1 MSNINSLVLQI
12 QSTIDIYE
20 LQAENQDKKK
30 EICYEGNTLSYANW
44 ILGLHKDES
53 PNTTNTVYL
62 YTNVCKKND
71 GMYEE
76 YLLVR
81 PDKKIKDDKTLRTHM
96 KEKYKKD
103 EGDLKDNKDL
113 LTDGRTELNRLT
125 EKLKENETLRKDKV
139 KTLKQIRKKVTTEQE
154 ELTDKKTTLEDEGL
168 EDKLNEISPKL
179 LEQQKKLREKQGEI
193 REKEEQRDD
202 IMNSLQ
208 NIQGGADSDD
218 DNAGPTDISITATTL
233 LDTNDDTE
241 GMEQQTNDDTEGME
255 QQTNDDTE
263 GMEQQTNDNTEGMEQ
278 QTNDD
283 DQRIEQLNEKLEQ
296 LNEELEQLNKE
307 LEPLQQ
313 EVTVLEED
321 FSKINNRIQELGIA
335 TLEQTITDELESIQ
349 TLTQELTELNK
360 QGGLIDNDIE
370 VLDVVS
376 TLEQKIEAHKHN
388 FESKPNKL
396 YEIKIKDFG
405 DDNVQAVNVLNADY
419 IDIGMLYE
427 DVAYMVGKKP
437 TELPTEDP
445 VIISES
451 DNTES
456 TSFAQQPVVTGESIS
471 DSDSDTG
478 SDNVSIGES
487 DNTESTSFAQQPVVT
502 GESISDSDS
511 DTGSDNVSIGDL
523 DILTPDK
530 QQLLLDEFDSNNLTL
545 QEQDKPVVISLD
557 SDSDSDSDFNI
568 EASFF
573 NEKPLLEEVPSDNL
587 TLQEPPAVISL
598 NSNSDSD
605 SDSESD
611 VNIKTSDIVTH
622 DEQGSFND
630 SLLELP
636 DTDTILQQEQ
646 LELPKDII
654 NETSNILT
662 QDQLELSNE
671 DEDEYDEEAFFH
683 DATPKLIED
692 LQFIEDQLKSY
703 DDYKYIKD
711 RTFEVVESI
720 IKENLLEHFKELY
733 INASIGDLPATLI
746 ITKLSNALK
755 KKDINKFLSMI
766 SDMKT
771 SINEYY
777 NTNDNNEQEILE
789 QLVKKFRKYRGGS
802 VKKQKTKKQ
811 KPLRKN
817 NSFRK
822 KRKAKV

>member
-1 MSNINSLVLQI
+1 MSNINGLVLQI
-12 QSTIDIYE
+12 QSKIDTYE

-53 PNTTNTVYL
+53 PNTTKTVYL

-81 PDKKIKDDKTLRTHM
+81 PDKEITEDGKTLRMHM

-103 EGDLKDNKDL
+103 EGELKDNKDL

-125 EKLKENETLRKDKV
+125 EKLKENETLRNDKV
-139 KTLKQIRKKVTTEQE
+139 NTLKQIRDKVTTEQE

-179 LEQQKKLREKQGEI
+179 LEQQEKLREKEGEI

-233 LDTNDDTE
+233 PDTNDDTE
-241 GMEQQTNDDTEGME
+241 GMEQQA
-255 QQTNDDTE
+255 
-263 GMEQQTNDNTEGMEQ
+263 NDNTEGMEQ
-278 QTNDD
+278 QAEGMEQETNDD
-283 DQRIEQLNEKLEQ
+283 DQRIELLNEELEQLNKELEQ

-313 EVTVLEED
+313 EVTVLEQD
-321 FSKINNRIQELGIA
+321 FSEINNRIQEQKLGIA
-335 TLEQTITDELESIQ
+335 TLEQTITEELELIQ

-360 QGGLIDNDIE
+360 QGVLIDNDIKL
-370 VLDVVS
+370 LDVVS
-376 TLEQKIEAHKHN
+376 RLEQEIKAHNEN
-388 FESKPNKL
+388 FNDKPNKL

-419 IDIGMLYE
+419 IDIGLLNE

-478 SDNVSIGES
+478 SDNVSIGDLDILNANTDERLTDNFMTENIS
-487 DNTESTSFAQQPVVT
+487 PTEQVNTITPSNTSADNNTFEIDNT
-502 GESISDSDS
+502 
-511 DTGSDNVSIGDL
+511 N
-523 DILTPDK
+523 ILTPDK
-530 QQLLLDEFDSNNLTL
+530 QQL
-545 QEQDKPVVISLD
+545 
-557 SDSDSDSDFNI
+557 
-568 EASFF
+568 
-573 NEKPLLEEVPSDNL
+573 LLEEVPSDNL

-598 NSNSDSD
+598 NSDSDSD

-611 VNIKTSDIVTH
+611 VNIKTSDIVTQ
-622 DEQGSFND
+622 DEQGLFND

-671 DEDEYDEEAFFH
+671 DEDGYD
-683 DATPKLIED
+683 DATPQLIED
-692 LQFIEDQLKSY
+692 LQFIEDQIKSY
-703 DDYKYIKD
+703 DDYKNIKD
-711 RTFEVVESI
+711 RTVEVVESI
-720 IKENLLEHFKELY
+720 IKESILEPFKELY

-755 KKDINKFLSMI
+755 KKDINKLLSMI

-777 NTNDNNEQEILE
+777 NTTDNNEQEILE

>member
-1 MSNINSLVLQI
+1 MSNINDLVLEI
-12 QSTIDIYE
+12 QSKIDIYK

-53 PNTTNTVYL
+53 PNTIKTVYL

-81 PDKKIKDDKTLRTHM
+81 PDKEITEDGKTLRTHM

-103 EGDLKDNKDL
+103 EGELKDNKDL

-125 EKLKENETLRKDKV
+125 EKLKENETLRNDKV
-139 KTLKQIRKKVTTEQE
+139 DTLKQIRDKVTTEQQ
-154 ELTDKKTTLEDEGL
+154 ELTDKKTIRKDEGL
-168 EDKLNEISPKL
+168 EDKLNEIKT
-179 LEQQKKLREKQGEI
+179 ELRDKEGEL
-193 REKEEQRDD
+193 RDKEEQRDD
-202 IMNSLQ
+202 IMNSL
-208 NIQGGADSDD
+208 NTI
-218 DNAGPTDISITATTL
+218 ITATPLPETNDDREDTVQ
-233 LDTNDDTE
+233 DTNDDRDDTVQTTK
-241 GMEQQTNDDTEGME
+241 GMEQD
-255 QQTNDDTE
+255 
-263 GMEQQTNDNTEGMEQ
+263 
-278 QTNDD
+278 TNDD
-283 DQRIEQLNEKLEQ
+283 DQRIENIQGGVDDDDNAGPTNEELEK
-296 LNEELEQLNKE
+296 LNEELEKLNEE

-313 EVTVLEED
+313 EKTDLEEQ
-321 FSKINNRIQELGIA
+321 FTQINNRIQEQELGIA
-335 TLEQTITDELESIQ
+335 TLEQTITEELKSIQ

-360 QGGLIDNDIE
+360 QGVSINTDIE
-370 VLDVVS
+370 RLDIVS
-376 TLEQKIEAHKHN
+376 KLEQKIEAHNEN
-388 FESKPNKL
+388 FDNKPNKL

-405 DDNVQAVNVLNADY
+405 NEHVKAISILNADY
-419 IDIGMLYE
+419 IDIGLLNE

-445 VIISES
+445 VIISER

-456 TSFAQQPVVTGESIS
+456 TPFAQQPTLTGESIS

-478 SDNVSIGES
+478 SDNI
-487 DNTESTSFAQQPVVT
+487 
-502 GESISDSDS
+502 
-511 DTGSDNVSIGDL
+511 SIGDL

-530 QQLLLDEFDSNNLTL
+530 QPLLLDKVDVDSDNLTL
-545 QEQDKPVVISLD
+545 QENPAVISLN
-557 SDSDSDSDFNI
+557 SDTAGESDFNI
-568 EASFF
+568 ETSFF

-598 NSNSDSD
+598 NSDSDSDSD

-611 VNIKTSDIVTH
+611 VNIKTSF
-622 DEQGSFND
+622 FNEKP
-630 SLLELP
+630 LLEEVDVDSDNL
-636 DTDTILQQEQ
+636 TLQEQ

-662 QDQLELSNE
+662 QNQLEVPNE
-671 DEDEYDEEAFFH
+671 DEDGYNEEDFFH
-683 DATPKLIED
+683 DTTPKLIED

-703 DDYKYIKD
+703 DDYKNIKD
-711 RTFEVVESI
+711 RTYEVVESI
-720 IKENLLEHFKELY
+720 IKESMLEPLKELY

-777 NTNDNNEQEILE
+777 NTTDNNEEILE

>member
-255 QQTNDDTE
+255 QQTND
-263 GMEQQTNDNTEGMEQ
+263 NTEGMEQ
-278 QTNDD
+278 ETNDD

-313 EVTVLEED
+313 EVTVLEKD
-321 FSKINNRIQELGIA
+321 FSEINNKIQELGIA

-471 DSDSDTG
+471 H
-478 SDNVSIGES
+478 
-487 DNTESTSFAQQPVVT
+487 
-502 GESISDSDS
+502 SDS

>member
-296 LNEELEQLNKE
+296 LNEELEQLNEELEQLNKE

-445 VIISES
+445 VIIS
-451 DNTES
+451 
-456 TSFAQQPVVTGESIS
+456 
-471 DSDSDTG
+471 
-478 SDNVSIGES
+478 ES

>member
-478 SDNVSIGES
+478 SDNVSIG
-487 DNTESTSFAQQPVVT
+487 
-502 GESISDSDS
+502 
-511 DTGSDNVSIGDL
+511 DL

>member
-1 MSNINSLVLQI
+1 MSNINDLVFEI
-12 QSTIDIYE
+12 QSKIDIYK

-53 PNTTNTVYL
+53 PNTTKTVYL
-62 YTNVCKKND
+62 YTNMCKKND

-81 PDKKIKDDKTLRTHM
+81 PDKEITEDGKTLRTHM

-103 EGDLKDNKDL
+103 EGELKDNKDL

-125 EKLKENETLRKDKV
+125 EKLKENETLRNDKV
-139 KTLKQIRKKVTTEQE
+139 DTLKQIRDKVTTEQQ
-154 ELTDKKTTLEDEGL
+154 ELTDKKTIRKDEGL
-168 EDKLNEISPKL
+168 EDKLNEIKT
-179 LEQQKKLREKQGEI
+179 ELRDKEGEL
-193 REKEEQRDD
+193 RDKEGELRDKEEQRDD
-202 IMNSLQ
+202 IMNSL
-208 NIQGGADSDD
+208 NTI
-218 DNAGPTDISITATTL
+218 ITATPLPETNDDREDTVQ
-233 LDTNDDTE
+233 DTNDDRDDMVQTTK
-241 GMEQQTNDDTEGME
+241 GMEQD
-255 QQTNDDTE
+255 
-263 GMEQQTNDNTEGMEQ
+263 
-278 QTNDD
+278 TNDD
-283 DQRIEQLNEKLEQ
+283 DQRIENIQGGVDDDDNAGPTNEELEK
-296 LNEELEQLNKE
+296 LNEELEKLNEE

-313 EVTVLEED
+313 EKTDLEEQ
-321 FSKINNRIQELGIA
+321 FTQINNRIQEQELGIA
-335 TLEQTITDELESIQ
+335 TLEQTITEELKSIQ

-360 QGGLIDNDIE
+360 QGVSINTDIE
-370 VLDVVS
+370 RLDIVS
-376 TLEQKIEAHKHN
+376 KLEQKIEAHNEN
-388 FESKPNKL
+388 FDNKPNKL

-405 DDNVQAVNVLNADY
+405 NEHVKAISILNADY
-419 IDIGMLYE
+419 IDIGLLNQ

-445 VIISES
+445 VIISER

-456 TSFAQQPVVTGESIS
+456 TSFAQQPVVT
-471 DSDSDTG
+471 D
-478 SDNVSIGES
+478 
-487 DNTESTSFAQQPVVT
+487 
-502 GESISDSDS
+502 ESISDSDS
-511 DTGSDNVSIGDL
+511 DTGSDNVSIGDI
-523 DILTPDK
+523 DIDIDNTGILTPDK
-530 QQLLLDEFDSNNLTL
+530 QPLLLDEVDVDSDNLTL
-545 QEQDKPVVISLD
+545 QENPAVISLN
-557 SDSDSDSDFNI
+557 SDTAGESDFNI

-755 KKDINKFLSMI
+755 KKDIKTFLEMI

-777 NTNDNNEQEILE
+777 DTTDNNEQEILN

>member
-1 MSNINSLVLQI
+1 MSNINGLVLQI
-12 QSTIDIYE
+12 QSKIDTYE

-53 PNTTNTVYL
+53 PNTTKTVYL

-81 PDKKIKDDKTLRTHM
+81 PDKEITEDGKTLRMHM

-103 EGDLKDNKDL
+103 EGELKDNKDL

-125 EKLKENETLRKDKV
+125 EKLKENETLRNDKV
-139 KTLKQIRKKVTTEQE
+139 NTLKQIRDKVTTEQE

-179 LEQQKKLREKQGEI
+179 LEQQEKLREKEGEI

-233 LDTNDDTE
+233 PDTNDDTE
-241 GMEQQTNDDTEGME
+241 GMEQQA
-255 QQTNDDTE
+255 
-263 GMEQQTNDNTEGMEQ
+263 NDNTEGMEQ
-278 QTNDD
+278 QAEGMEQETNDD
-283 DQRIEQLNEKLEQ
+283 DQRIELLNEELEQLNKELEQ

-313 EVTVLEED
+313 EVTVLEQD
-321 FSKINNRIQELGIA
+321 FSEINNRIQEQKLGIA
-335 TLEQTITDELESIQ
+335 TLEQTITEELELIQ

-360 QGGLIDNDIE
+360 QGVLIDNDIKL
-370 VLDVVS
+370 LDVVS
-376 TLEQKIEAHKHN
+376 RLEQEIKAHNEN
-388 FESKPNKL
+388 FNDKPNKL

-419 IDIGMLYE
+419 IDIGLLNE

-478 SDNVSIGES
+478 SDNVSIGDLDILNANTDERLTDNFMTENIS
-487 DNTESTSFAQQPVVT
+487 PTEQVNTITPSNTSADNNTFEIDNT
-502 GESISDSDS
+502 
-511 DTGSDNVSIGDL
+511 N
-523 DILTPDK
+523 ILTPDK
-530 QQLLLDEFDSNNLTL
+530 QQLLLEEVPSDNLTL
-545 QEQDKPVVISLD
+545 QQQDKPVVISLD

-598 NSNSDSD
+598 NSDSDSD

-611 VNIKTSDIVTH
+611 VNIKTSDIVTQ
-622 DEQGSFND
+622 DEQGLFND

-671 DEDEYDEEAFFH
+671 DEDGYD
-683 DATPKLIED
+683 DATPQLIED
-692 LQFIEDQLKSY
+692 LQFIEDQIKSY
-703 DDYKYIKD
+703 DDYKNIKD
-711 RTFEVVESI
+711 RTVEVVESI
-720 IKENLLEHFKELY
+720 IKESILEPFKELY

-777 NTNDNNEQEILE
+777 NTTDNNEQEILE

>member
-1 MSNINSLVLQI
+1 MSNINDLVLEI
-12 QSTIDIYE
+12 QSKIDIYK

-53 PNTTNTVYL
+53 PNTIKTVYL

-81 PDKKIKDDKTLRTHM
+81 PDKEITEDGKTLRTHM

-103 EGDLKDNKDL
+103 EGELKDNKDL

-125 EKLKENETLRKDKV
+125 EKLKVNETLRNDKV
-139 KTLKQIRKKVTTEQE
+139 DTLKQIRDKVTTEQQ
-154 ELTDKKTTLEDEGL
+154 ELTDKKTIRKDEGL
-168 EDKLNEISPKL
+168 EDKLNEIKT
-179 LEQQKKLREKQGEI
+179 ELRDKEGEL
-193 REKEEQRDD
+193 RDKEEQRDD
-202 IMNSLQ
+202 IMNSL
-208 NIQGGADSDD
+208 NTI
-218 DNAGPTDISITATTL
+218 ITATPLPETNDDREDTVQ
-233 LDTNDDTE
+233 DTNDDRDDTVQTTK
-241 GMEQQTNDDTEGME
+241 GMEQD
-255 QQTNDDTE
+255 
-263 GMEQQTNDNTEGMEQ
+263 
-278 QTNDD
+278 TNDD
-283 DQRIEQLNEKLEQ
+283 DQRIENIQGGVDDDDNAGPT
-296 LNEELEQLNKE
+296 NEELEKLNEE

-313 EVTVLEED
+313 EKTDLEEQ
-321 FSKINNRIQELGIA
+321 FTQINNRIQEQELGIA
-335 TLEQTITDELESIQ
+335 TLEQTITEELKSIQ

-360 QGGLIDNDIE
+360 QGVSINTDIE
-370 VLDVVS
+370 RLDIVS
-376 TLEQKIEAHKHN
+376 KLEQKIEAHNEN
-388 FESKPNKL
+388 FDNKPNKL

-405 DDNVQAVNVLNADY
+405 NEHVKAISILNADY
-419 IDIGMLYE
+419 IDIGLLNE

-445 VIISES
+445 VIISER

-456 TSFAQQPVVTGESIS
+456 TPFAQQPTLTGESIS

-478 SDNVSIGES
+478 SDNI
-487 DNTESTSFAQQPVVT
+487 
-502 GESISDSDS
+502 
-511 DTGSDNVSIGDL
+511 SIGDL

-530 QQLLLDEFDSNNLTL
+530 QPLLLDKVDVDSDNLTL
-545 QEQDKPVVISLD
+545 QENPAVISLN
-557 SDSDSDSDFNI
+557 SDTAGESDFNI
-568 EASFF
+568 ETSFF
-573 NEKPLLEEVPSDNL
+573 NEKPLLEEVDVDSDNL
-587 TLQEPPAVISL
+587 TL
-598 NSNSDSD
+598 
-605 SDSESD
+605 
-611 VNIKTSDIVTH
+611 
-622 DEQGSFND
+622 
-630 SLLELP
+630 
-636 DTDTILQQEQ
+636 QEQ

-662 QDQLELSNE
+662 QNQLEVPNE
-671 DEDEYDEEAFFH
+671 DEDGYNEEDFFH
-683 DATPKLIED
+683 DTTPKLIED

-703 DDYKYIKD
+703 DDYKNIKD
-711 RTFEVVESI
+711 RTYEVVESI
-720 IKENLLEHFKELY
+720 IKESMLEPLKELY

-777 NTNDNNEQEILE
+777 NTTDNNEEILE

>member
-1 MSNINSLVLQI
+1 MSNINDLVLEI
-12 QSTIDIYE
+12 QSKIDIYK

-53 PNTTNTVYL
+53 PNTIKTVYL

-81 PDKKIKDDKTLRTHM
+81 PDKEITEDGKTLRTHM

-103 EGDLKDNKDL
+103 EGELKDNKDL

-125 EKLKENETLRKDKV
+125 EKLKVNETLRNDKV
-139 KTLKQIRKKVTTEQE
+139 DTLKQIRDKVTTEQQ
-154 ELTDKKTTLEDEGL
+154 ELTDKKTIRKDEGL
-168 EDKLNEISPKL
+168 EDKLNEIKT
-179 LEQQKKLREKQGEI
+179 ELRDKEGEL
-193 REKEEQRDD
+193 RDKEEQRDD
-202 IMNSLQ
+202 IMNSL
-208 NIQGGADSDD
+208 NTI
-218 DNAGPTDISITATTL
+218 ITATPLPETNDDREDTVQ
-233 LDTNDDTE
+233 DTNDDRDDTVQTTK
-241 GMEQQTNDDTEGME
+241 GMEQD
-255 QQTNDDTE
+255 
-263 GMEQQTNDNTEGMEQ
+263 
-278 QTNDD
+278 TNDD
-283 DQRIEQLNEKLEQ
+283 DQRIENIQGGVDDDDNAGPTNEELEK
-296 LNEELEQLNKE
+296 LNEELEKLNEE

-313 EVTVLEED
+313 EKTDLEEQ
-321 FSKINNRIQELGIA
+321 FTQINNRIQEQELGIA
-335 TLEQTITDELESIQ
+335 TLEQTITEELKSIQ

-360 QGGLIDNDIE
+360 QGVSINTDIE
-370 VLDVVS
+370 RLDIVS
-376 TLEQKIEAHKHN
+376 KLEQKIEAHNEN
-388 FESKPNKL
+388 FDNKPNKL

-405 DDNVQAVNVLNADY
+405 NEHVKAISILNADY
-419 IDIGMLYE
+419 IDIGLLNE

-445 VIISES
+445 VIISER

-456 TSFAQQPVVTGESIS
+456 TPFAQQPTLTGESIS

-478 SDNVSIGES
+478 SDNI
-487 DNTESTSFAQQPVVT
+487 
-502 GESISDSDS
+502 
-511 DTGSDNVSIGDL
+511 SIGDL

-530 QQLLLDEFDSNNLTL
+530 QPLLLDKVDVDSDNLTL
-545 QEQDKPVVISLD
+545 QENPAVISLN
-557 SDSDSDSDFNI
+557 SDTAGESDFNI
-568 EASFF
+568 ETSFFNEKPLLEEVDVDSDNLTLQENPAVISLNSDTAGESDFNIETSFF

-598 NSNSDSD
+598 NSDSDSDSD

-611 VNIKTSDIVTH
+611 VNIKTSF
-622 DEQGSFND
+622 FNEKP
-630 SLLELP
+630 LLEEVDVDSDNL
-636 DTDTILQQEQ
+636 TLQEQ

-662 QDQLELSNE
+662 QNQLEVPNE
-671 DEDEYDEEAFFH
+671 DEDGYNEEDFFH
-683 DATPKLIED
+683 DTTPKLIED

-703 DDYKYIKD
+703 DDYKNIKD
-711 RTFEVVESI
+711 RTYEVVESI
-720 IKENLLEHFKELY
+720 IKESMLEPLKELY

-777 NTNDNNEQEILE
+777 NTTDNNEEILE

>member
-255 QQTNDDTE
+255 QQTND
-263 GMEQQTNDNTEGMEQ
+263 NTEGMEQ
-278 QTNDD
+278 ETNDD

-471 DSDSDTG
+471 H
-478 SDNVSIGES
+478 
-487 DNTESTSFAQQPVVT
+487 
-502 GESISDSDS
+502 SDS

>member
-278 QTNDD
+278 ETNDD

-471 DSDSDTG
+471 H
-478 SDNVSIGES
+478 
-487 DNTESTSFAQQPVVT
+487 
-502 GESISDSDS
+502 SDS

-530 QQLLLDEFDSNNLTL
+530 QQLLLDEFDSN
-545 QEQDKPVVISLD
+545 
-557 SDSDSDSDFNI
+557 
-568 EASFF
+568 
-573 NEKPLLEEVPSDNL
+573 NL